1 VAAFRVEKAYLVPHR
16 DLIVLAGTPES
27 GLPVPGGA
35 IELPR
40 EIKGPGWVPIHAVQ
54 RVPFADRERL
64 CVILEYAVVEGAPL
78 MEFTDLEGLPL
89 SLRGP

>member
-1 VAAFRVEKAYLVPHR
+1 MAAFQVEKAYLVPHK
-16 DLIVLAGTPES
+16 DLIVLAGTAVS

-35 IELPR
+35 VELPR

-54 RVPFADRERL
+54 TVQFADRSRL
-64 CVILEYAVVEGAPL
+64 CIILLYAVVEGAPL

-89 SLRGP
+89 QLRGP